1 MTCSEGESEVRT
13 SVPRAFSR
21 MCSMSSLTTL
31 KLTSASSR
39 AMRIS
44 LSASPMF
51 SSVRVPC
58 PRRFLKARWSL
69 SVRFSNMIGIQ
80 IDGRGGAVSPRNIRI
95 SRYPGW
101 RCWPLRGLSNDWRRT
116 MRVAC
121 KGVLRLR
128 SSPRR
133 LASAQDDRSERSVSG
148 LDRFWN
154 HDREQLVRQISV
166 GGAEDFGCGDHGVGV
181 DGDGILDRSKERRVG
196 KECRSRW
203 APYHCKK

>member
-1 MTCSEGESEVRT
+1 MTCSEGESEVMT

-69 SVRFSNMIGIQ
+69 SVRFSNMIGVQ
-80 IDGRGGAVSPRNIRI
+80 IDGYGGAVFAREISGYHAKCRRFGYRISSRESREHDSGDWRPATGYSLVTLVSCSPRN
-95 SRYPGW
+95 
-101 RCWPLRGLSNDWRRT
+101 L
-116 MRVAC
+116 
-121 KGVLRLR
+121 LRLP
-128 SSPRR
+128 PRPLTTKSVTLGEMCLW
-133 LASAQDDRSERSVSG
+133 LARGYAAYLNGSLTIRDLERKCAD
-148 LDRFWN
+148 LR
-154 HDREQLVRQISV
+154 
-166 GGAEDFGCGDHGVGV
+166 
-181 DGDGILDRSKERRVG
+181 
-196 KECRSRW
+196 
-203 APYHCKK
+203 